1 MSIIDLNLTHSM
13 NKTRELT
20 DQNCRHLNDSDLMN
34 QQELM
39 GAKKVFTLFD
49 PEIKALIYIST
60 K

>member
-39 GAKKVFTLFD
+39 GAKKVLLCLT
-49 PEIKALIYIST
+49 PR
-60 K
+60 